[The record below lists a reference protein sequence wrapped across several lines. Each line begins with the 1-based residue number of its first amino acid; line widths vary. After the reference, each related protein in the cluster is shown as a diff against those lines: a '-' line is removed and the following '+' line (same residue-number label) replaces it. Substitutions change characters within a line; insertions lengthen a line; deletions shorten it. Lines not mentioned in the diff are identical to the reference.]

1 MSTPKFTTNEIWD
14 DELGGLTIV
23 VNELP
28 LVYGEGATRFDAI
41 SNLIDAAI
49 ELCDVVKEKPEF
61 CRSMNEKELVLIHI
75 LIEANSDRE
84 VIYELIYQ
92 K

>member
-1 MSTPKFTTNEIWD
+1 MSTPKLTTNEIWD

-28 LVYGEGATRFDAI
+28 LVYGEGATRSEAI

-61 CRSMNEKELVLIHI
+61 CGSMSKKELVLIHI